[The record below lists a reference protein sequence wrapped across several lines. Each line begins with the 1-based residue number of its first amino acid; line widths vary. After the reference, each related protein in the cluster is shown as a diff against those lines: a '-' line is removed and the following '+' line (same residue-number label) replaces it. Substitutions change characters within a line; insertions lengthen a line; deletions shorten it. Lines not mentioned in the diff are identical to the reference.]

1 MKEEERE
8 MDSADKWRA
17 DMRAAGV
24 HGSQTAKTSAA
35 NKVAPEKK

>member
-1 MKEEERE
+1 MKEERK
-8 MDSADKWRA
+8 MDSADKW
-17 DMRAAGV
+17 RAAGV